1 MEIADILNFLPDVG
15 GLLPIPGLGNTSL
28 DEVGLVGVL
37 YALLQFF
44 LRHRNK
50 TKRIAQEG
58 QTEEYLQMPEL
69 LTPPKERA
77 AYSDRMAYV
86 LAELSALAYFRF
98 EDEDD
103 VLLENAKQALDLL
116 GRSRL
121 KLLGRGK
128 EVEKVVADVL
138 RESTAKLYT
147 DQGKN
152 KALFDE
158 ILTSRE
164 FKLVGD
170 PISKGETQLFVCVR
184 NEDDGSGY
192 VVVSFRG
199 TEKKVKD
206 WLTDANAKP
215 VVEKMNH
222 YRIHSGF
229 YQAYKLVEQDIQ
241 DRLNSP
247 EAKDSSGN
255 PLPVFITGHSL
266 GGALALTMT
275 RYMAANSA
283 GACYTFGAPRVA
295 DYRFFERVKTPV
307 YRVVN
312 SSDIVPNVPLGAL
325 WSALVKL
332 IGWLVKTLGPKLG
345 KPIQSVLEKLHGSLD
360 KLNGYRHFGDLR
372 YLTDV
377 KGGKFETVRLL
388 RNPPA
393 LDRAAWFMKHL
404 SDSLLLPLQNHGI
417 KTYRTKL
424 ALIAERRLNIE
435 NESE

>member
-1 MEIADILNFLPDVG
+1 MEIADILNFLPDIG
-15 GLLPIPGLGNTSL
+15 GLLPVLGNTYW
-28 DEVGLVGVL
+28 DEAGLVAIVGYPL
-37 YALLQFF
+37 AKFF
-44 LRHRNK
+44 HHRRNK
-50 TKRIAQEG
+50 KKSIAQDG
-58 QTEEYLQMPEL
+58 DASEYFQKPEL

-103 VLLENAKQALDLL
+103 VLVENAKQALELL
-116 GRSRL
+116 G
-121 KLLGRGK
+121 GN
-128 EVEKVVADVL
+128 EKVKVMADIL
-138 RESTAKLYT
+138 KESTAKLYT

-158 ILTSRE
+158 ILTSRG

-170 PISKGETQLFVCVR
+170 PISKGETQLFVCVH
-184 NEDDGSGY
+184 NEADGSGY

-215 VVEKMNH
+215 VEEKMSS
-222 YRIHSGF
+222 YRVHSGF
-229 YQAYKLVEQDIQ
+229 YKAYKLVEQDIQ

-255 PLPVFITGHSL
+255 SLPVFITGHSL
-266 GGALALTMT
+266 GGALALAMT

-312 SSDIVPNVPLGAL
+312 SSDIVPRVPPGAVL
-325 WSALVKL
+325 SLLVKM
-332 IGWLVKTLGPKLG
+332 IGWLVDELEFKLG
-345 KPIQSVLEKLHGSLD
+345 KPLQSALGKLEEFLD

-372 YLTDV
+372 YLTNV
-377 KGGKFETVRLL
+377 RGNKLETVRLL
-388 RNPPA
+388 RNPPTIDRMKWFLEDISKSIA
-393 LDRAAWFMKHL
+393 LPAK
-404 SDSLLLPLQNHGI
+404 SHGI

-424 ALIAERRLNIE
+424 AIIAERRLDIGNE
-435 NESE
+435 NE